1 MRKTQIA
8 ILMATSLMSPLL
20 ANIEIPRNASEDK
33 DGIMAKAYWDMWND
47 DVQKKIDADIEAN
60 RKADATIQI
69 GSIAKGSN
77 VKVEQITHDFKF
89 GAHIFN
95 YNQLGDN
102 ALNAKYKSLYGTL
115 FNSAT
120 VAFYWNK
127 FEMQPNRPRHNT
139 EYWDTQEYWN
149 NCKNPKE
156 QIHYRRPPTDDI
168 IDYCKSQGIRIHGHA
183 IIWGNR
189 RYSIPH
195 WLYDKCLEGDE
206 KARFS
211 EIVAEGLKE
220 GVKNEPEKFT
230 KKFDKMSV
238 AELDKAFPK
247 LADNMLKLFEN
258 RIEYL
263 AKYYGDKVDSW
274 DVVNES
280 LEEFAGDSMNVGGL
294 FCKHY
299 RRYRLMPADYTFK
312 SFQKAQACFPE
323 SVKLNIND
331 NPYGPPFM
339 ERYDDQV
346 NDLLKRGCKIDIVGW
361 QMHLFNPQTSSE
373 IASGVAPKNPY
384 KAVHFTKV
392 TPEQMWKDF
401 KVMDAVNKPI
411 HMSEITI
418 SAPDNTPKGKMIQAI
433 ITRNLYRMWFSQKL
447 VMGVTW
453 WNVVDDCG
461 ALGEP
466 SISGLFTRTM
476 NPKPAFYALDN
487 LINNEW
493 KTNLELIPDAQG
505 NVKFRGFK
513 GKYRLS
519 WTDAQGNERFKFVYV
534 K

>member
-1 MRKTQIA
+1 MKKSNT
-8 ILMATSLMSPLL
+8 ILLLATSLVSPLF
-20 ANIEIPRNASEDK
+20 ADMQIPRNASEDK
-33 DGIMAKAYWDMWND
+33 DAVMSKAYWDVWND

-60 RKADATIQI
+60 RKADAVINI
-69 GSIAKGSN
+69 GSVAKDSK
-77 VKVEQITHDFKF
+77 VKVSQITHDFFF

-95 YNQLGDN
+95 YNQLGDYS
-102 ALNAKYKSLYGTL
+102 LNAKYKSLYGTL

-156 QIHYRRPPTDDI
+156 QMHYRRPPTDDI
-168 IDYCKSQGIRIHGHA
+168 IDYCKSQGIRVHGHA

-189 RYSIPH
+189 SYSVPD
-195 WLYDKCLEGDE
+195 WLYDVCLEGDE
-206 KARFS
+206 KARFG
-211 EIVAEGLKE
+211 EIVSENLKK
-220 GVKNEPEKFT
+220 GVKHKAEKFT
-230 KKFDKMSV
+230 RKFEKMPV
-238 AELDKAFPK
+238 EQLDKEFPK
-247 LADNMLKLFEN
+247 LGDNMLKLFEK
-258 RIEYL
+258 RIAYL
-263 AKYYGDKVDSW
+263 GNYYGDKVDSW

-280 LEEFAGDSMNVGGL
+280 LEEYVGGAMNPDGK

-312 SFQKAQACFPE
+312 SFQKAQKVFPK
-323 SVKLNIND
+323 SIKLNIND

-339 ERYDDQV
+339 DKYDDQV
-346 NDLLKRGCKIDIVGW
+346 EDLLNRGCKIDIVGW
-361 QMHLFNPQTSSE
+361 QMHLFYPQTTFE
-373 IASGVAPKNPY
+373 IANGIVNENPH
-384 KAVHFTKV
+384 KAIHYNKLL
-392 TPEQMWKDF
+392 PEQMWKDF
-401 KVMDAVNKPI
+401 KIMERLNKPI

-418 SAPDNTPKGKMIQAI
+418 SAPDDTPKGKMIQAV

-466 SISGLFTRTM
+466 SISGLFSRSM
-476 NPKPAFYALDN
+476 NPKPAYYALNN
-487 LINNEW
+487 LVNKEW
-493 KTNLELIPDAQG
+493 KTNLELLPDADG
-505 NVKFRGFK
+505 NIKFRGFK
-513 GKYRLS
+513 GKYRIA
-519 WTDAQGNERFKFVYV
+519 WTDAQGKEQFKYVYV